1 MNEQGKAKGVD
12 KTPGMSPAAD
22 KPAGPEPQKPRAMSN
37 PRDVATVVMAH
48 MNMVNSK
55 KDELTIAIK
64 GLSDITQQLARAY
77 VEQLQS
83 IERLA
88 NRVKALEAAAG
99 AVHAAGSHGA
109 ATPASAKH

>member
-1 MNEQGKAKGVD
+1 MNEQGKAKTLD
-12 KTPGMSPAAD
+12 KTPSVSPAAD
-22 KPAGPEPQKPRAMSN
+22 TPTRPEPQRPRAMTD

-48 MNMVNSK
+48 MNTVNSK

-77 VEQLQS
+77 VEQVQS

-88 NRVKALEAAAG
+88 KRVKALEAAAG
-99 AVHAAGSHGA
+99 AVHAAASTGA
-109 ATPASAKH
+109 ATPASANH